1 MTSRNDT
8 ARPPSPCPTTC
19 FASRT
24 AASGSTP
31 ASATRSRVLPLRITT
46 IARVWIGMLART
58 KEQGEDQPGPES
70 AHVREKGDPSPD
82 RPNVEKGVESLQC
95 DPVADK
101 DVGGQGENEK
111 WDDEGQDARPR
122 EIENVGGEEAGD
134 GAARPQH
141 RDRGVRRDE
150 DLEQAPA
157 NPGGEIHDEKLQLPE
172 FVFDVVAKDPE
183 EEHIAPHVQQV
194 GVREKRGNQRPRW
207 RPAVMSAG
215 MTA

>member
-1 MTSRNDT
+1 MTSRNGT
-8 ARPPSPCPTTC
+8 ERPPSRCPTTC
-19 FASRT
+19 SASRT
-24 AASGSTP
+24 AASGNTP
-31 ASATRSRVLPLRITT
+31 ASATRSQVLPLRITT

-58 KEQGEDQPGPES
+58 EEQGEDQPGPES
-70 AHVREKGDPSPD
+70 AHVRKKGDPSPD

-122 EIENVGGEEAGD
+122 EIDNVGGQKGAD
-134 GAARPQH
+134 GAPGPQQ
-141 RDRGVRRDE
+141 RDRGVGLDE
-150 DLEQAPA
+150 DLDQAPA

-183 EEHIAPHVQQV
+183 EEAIAPHGQQV
-194 GVREKRGNQRPRW
+194 GG
-207 RPAVMSAG
+207 G
-215 MTA
+215 